1 MDFKN
6 SAIAIATDDGTTV
19 SSHFGR
25 ARFYEVL
32 NFSDGK
38 VTKRERREK
47 AGHHSFASQEGPDDD
62 GQHHGESHQRRH
74 QTMISPIMDCVAVIG
89 RGMGQ
94 GAVDHLR
101 QSNLL
106 PILTGLHTI
115 DEVINAVAS
124 GSLENEA
131 RRIHQHHL
139 EQH

>member
-1 MDFKN
+1 
-6 SAIAIATDDGTTV
+6 
-19 SSHFGR
+19 
-25 ARFYEVL
+25 
-32 NFSDGK
+32 
-38 VTKRERREK
+38 
-47 AGHHSFASQEGPDDD
+47 
-62 GQHHGESHQRRH
+62 
-74 QTMISPIMDCVAVIG
+74 MISPIMDCVAVIG

-115 DEVINAVAS
+115 DEVINAVAA
-124 GSLENEA
+124 GSLENDA